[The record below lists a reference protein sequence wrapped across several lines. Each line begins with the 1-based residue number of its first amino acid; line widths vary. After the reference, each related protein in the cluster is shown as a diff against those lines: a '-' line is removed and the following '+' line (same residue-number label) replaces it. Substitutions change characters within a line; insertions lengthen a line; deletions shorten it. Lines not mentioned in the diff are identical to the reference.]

1 MGKAAVSPAKFWPT
15 KKLDFNRTGMVDPGG
30 ITGCTRHFRMW
41 VFTFGFTCRDN
52 FAIDDAGWIM
62 PVGGWVIRYGIP
74 RLLRPLGQ
82 KGAGL
87 PKSFL
92 MFRFI
97 DQIRELVRILAYHK
111 QFLRRTWIGKH
122 LQMLGFGFTC
132 GVSFPKLI
140 SCWILGIRLIT

>member
-1 MGKAAVSPAKFWPT
+1 
-15 KKLDFNRTGMVDPGG
+15 MVDPGG
-30 ITGCTRHFRMW
+30 ITGCTWHFRMR

-52 FAIDDAGWIM
+52 LAVNNAWWIM

-74 RLLRPLGQ
+74 RLLRPFGQ

-87 PKSFL
+87 LKSFL

-111 QFLRRTWIGKH
+111 QFLRRTWIGKY
-122 LQMLGFGFTC
+122 LVLRRLGLASGMC
-132 GVSFPKLI
+132 LPE
-140 SCWILGIRLIT
+140 LGTGRIVII